1 MLLKKIQCHSII
13 ISYRKI
19 DRGISMNI
27 KITKQELLH
36 YIKNIIFV
44 IFGTAIL
51 AFGTAV
57 FIEPYNLVTG
67 GVSGLSIVFVD
78 FLPFDLDFNFYY
90 TVLTWG
96 LFFIGLLVLGRDF
109 AIKTLLSTVF
119 CPVFVAAFSKLV
131 ENQSFNGIFVLQNS
145 QYQDIAVLL
154 AAVCGG
160 ACVGAGC
167 AVTFIAGGS
176 TGGVDVLAFLLI
188 KAFKKMKSSHLIFA
202 IDATI
207 VALGFFIND
216 IVISLLGIISAF
228 ICAAVIDRIFLGGE
242 QAYVAQI
249 VSDKS
254 EEISRGVIERLDRT
268 ATIVDVVGAYS
279 GEDKKMII
287 VSFSMR
293 EYSDLMAIINKEDPQ
308 AFMTISRAHENHGE
322 GWTRE
327 KK

>member
-1 MLLKKIQCHSII
+1 MEL
-13 ISYRKI
+13 
-19 DRGISMNI
+19 
-27 KITKQELLH
+27 KITKKDAVHQL
-36 YIKNIIFV
+36 KNMFLV
-44 IFGTAIL
+44 IFGTAVL

-67 GVSGLSIVFVD
+67 GVSGLAIVLADFVP
-78 FLPFDLDFNFYY
+78 LELDFHFYY
-90 TVLTWG
+90 TVITWV
-96 LFFIGLLVLGRDF
+96 LFFLGLLLLGKDF

-119 CPVFVAAFSKLV
+119 CPVFVSLFSHLV
-131 ENQSFNGIFVLQNS
+131 EQQTLNGMFVMQNS

-167 AVTFIAGGS
+167 AITFIAGGS
-176 TGGVDVLAFLLI
+176 TGGVDILAFLLI
-188 KAFKKMKSSHLIFA
+188 KVFKKIKSSHLIFA
-202 IDATI
+202 IDAAI
-207 VALGFFIND
+207 VVMGFFVND

-228 ICAAVIDRIFLGGE
+228 ICAAVIDRVFLGNE

-249 VSDKS
+249 VSEKS
-254 EEISRGVIERLDRT
+254 AEISRGVIERLDRT

-279 GEDKKMII
+279 GEDKKMMI

-322 GWTRE
+322 GWTRA

>member
-1 MLLKKIQCHSII
+1 MSF
-13 ISYRKI
+13 R
-19 DRGISMNI
+19 MN
-27 KITKQELLH
+27 KQDAVRQ
-36 YIKNIIFV
+36 IKNIMIV
-44 IFGTAIL
+44 MFGTAVL

-67 GVSGLSIVFVD
+67 GVSGLAIVLAD
-78 FLPFDLDFNFYY
+78 FIPFELDFNFYY
-90 TVLTWG
+90 TAITWV
-96 LFFIGLLVLGRDF
+96 LFFLGLIFLGSGF
-109 AIKTLLSTVF
+109 AVKTLISTIF
-119 CPVFVAAFSKLV
+119 CPVFVSLFSHLV
-131 ENQSFNGIFVLQNS
+131 DQHTLNGIFVMQNS

-167 AVTFIAGGS
+167 AITFIAGGS
-176 TGGVDVLAFLLI
+176 TGGVDILAFLLI
-188 KAFKKMKSSHLIFA
+188 RAFKKIKSSHLIFA
-202 IDATI
+202 IDAII

-228 ICAAVIDRIFLGGE
+228 ICAAVIDRVFLGNE

-254 EEISRGVIERLDRT
+254 AEISRGVIETLDRT

-279 GEDKKMII
+279 GEDKKMMI

-322 GWTRE
+322 GWTRA

>member
-1 MLLKKIQCHSII
+1 LGK
-13 ISYRKI
+13 
-19 DRGISMNI
+19 
-27 KITKQELLH
+27 
-36 YIKNIIFV
+36 
-44 IFGTAIL
+44 
-51 AFGTAV
+51 
-57 FIEPYNLVTG
+57 
-67 GVSGLSIVFVD
+67 
-78 FLPFDLDFNFYY
+78 DL
-90 TVLTWG
+90 
-96 LFFIGLLVLGRDF
+96 

-119 CPVFVAAFSKLV
+119 CPVFVSLFSHLV
-131 ENQSFNGIFVLQNS
+131 EQQTLNGMFVMQNS

-167 AVTFIAGGS
+167 AITFIAGGS
-176 TGGVDVLAFLLI
+176 TGGVDILAFLLI
-188 KAFKKMKSSHLIFA
+188 KVFKRIKSSHLIFA
-202 IDATI
+202 IDAAI
-207 VALGFFIND
+207 VVMGFFVND

-228 ICAAVIDRIFLGGE
+228 ICAAVIDRVFLGNE

-249 VSDKS
+249 VSEKS
-254 EEISRGVIERLDRT
+254 AEISRGVIERLDRT

-279 GEDKKMII
+279 GEDKKMMI

-322 GWTRE
+322 GWTRA

>member
-1 MLLKKIQCHSII
+1 MEL
-13 ISYRKI
+13 
-19 DRGISMNI
+19 
-27 KITKQELLH
+27 KITKKDAVHQL
-36 YIKNIIFV
+36 KNMFLV
-44 IFGTAIL
+44 IFGTAVL

-67 GVSGLSIVFVD
+67 GVSGLAIVLADFVP
-78 FLPFDLDFNFYY
+78 LELDFNFYY
-90 TVLTWG
+90 TVLTWV
-96 LFFIGLLVLGRDF
+96 LFFLGLMLLGKDF

-119 CPVFVAAFSKLV
+119 CPVFVSLFSHLV
-131 ENQSFNGIFVLQNS
+131 EQQTLNGMFVMQNS

-167 AVTFIAGGS
+167 AITFIAGGS
-176 TGGVDVLAFLLI
+176 TGGVDILAFLLI
-188 KAFKKMKSSHLIFA
+188 KVFKRIKSSHLIFA
-202 IDATI
+202 IDVAI
-207 VALGFFIND
+207 VVMGFFVND

-228 ICAAVIDRIFLGGE
+228 ICAAVIDRVFLGNE

-249 VSDKS
+249 VSEKS
-254 EEISRGVIERLDRT
+254 AEISRGVIERLDRT

-279 GEDKKMII
+279 GEDKKMMI

-322 GWTRE
+322 GWTRA

>member
-1 MLLKKIQCHSII
+1 MEL
-13 ISYRKI
+13 
-19 DRGISMNI
+19 
-27 KITKQELLH
+27 KITKKDAVHQL
-36 YIKNIIFV
+36 KNMFLV
-44 IFGTAIL
+44 IFGTAVL

-67 GVSGLSIVFVD
+67 GVSGLAIVLADFVP
-78 FLPFDLDFNFYY
+78 LELDFNFYY
-90 TVLTWG
+90 TVLTWV
-96 LFFIGLLVLGRDF
+96 LFFLGLMLLGKDF

-119 CPVFVAAFSKLV
+119 CPVFVSLFSHLV
-131 ENQSFNGIFVLQNS
+131 EQQTLNGMFVMQNS

-167 AVTFIAGGS
+167 AITFIAGGS
-176 TGGVDVLAFLLI
+176 TGGVDILAFLLI
-188 KAFKKMKSSHLIFA
+188 KVFKRIKSSHLIFA
-202 IDATI
+202 IDAAI
-207 VALGFFIND
+207 VVMGFFVND

-228 ICAAVIDRIFLGGE
+228 ICAAVIDRVFLGNE

-249 VSDKS
+249 VSEKS
-254 EEISRGVIERLDRT
+254 AEISRGVIERLDRT

-279 GEDKKMII
+279 GEDKKMMI

-322 GWTRE
+322 GWTRA

>member
-1 MLLKKIQCHSII
+1 MEL
-13 ISYRKI
+13 
-19 DRGISMNI
+19 
-27 KITKQELLH
+27 KITKNDAVHQL
-36 YIKNIIFV
+36 KNMFLV
-44 IFGTAIL
+44 IFGTAVL

-67 GVSGLSIVFVD
+67 GVSGLAIVLADFV
-78 FLPFDLDFNFYY
+78 PFELDFHFYY
-90 TVLTWG
+90 TVITWV
-96 LFFIGLLVLGRDF
+96 LFFLGLLLLGKDF

-119 CPVFVAAFSKLV
+119 CPVFVSLFSHLV
-131 ENQSFNGIFVLQNS
+131 EQQTLNGMFVMQNS

-167 AVTFIAGGS
+167 AITFIAGGS
-176 TGGVDVLAFLLI
+176 TGGVDILAFLLI
-188 KAFKKMKSSHLIFA
+188 KVFKRIKSSHLIFA
-202 IDATI
+202 IDAAI
-207 VALGFFIND
+207 VVMGFFVND

-228 ICAAVIDRIFLGGE
+228 ICAAVIDRVFLGNE

-249 VSDKS
+249 VSEKS
-254 EEISRGVIERLDRT
+254 AEVSRGVIERLDRT

-279 GEDKKMII
+279 GEDKKMMI

-322 GWTRE
+322 GWTRA

>member
-1 MLLKKIQCHSII
+1 MEL
-13 ISYRKI
+13 
-19 DRGISMNI
+19 
-27 KITKQELLH
+27 KITKNDAVHQL
-36 YIKNIIFV
+36 KNMFLV
-44 IFGTAIL
+44 IFGTAVL

-67 GVSGLSIVFVD
+67 GVSGLAIVLAD
-78 FLPFDLDFNFYY
+78 FIPLELDFNFYY
-90 TVLTWG
+90 TAITWV
-96 LFFIGLLVLGRDF
+96 LFFLGLILLGKDL

-119 CPVFVAAFSKLV
+119 CPVFVSLFSHLV
-131 ENQSFNGIFVLQNS
+131 EQQTLNGMFVMQNS

-167 AVTFIAGGS
+167 AITFIAGGS
-176 TGGVDVLAFLLI
+176 TGGVDILAFLLI
-188 KAFKKMKSSHLIFA
+188 KVFKRIKSSHLIFA
-202 IDATI
+202 IDAAI
-207 VALGFFIND
+207 VVTGFFVND

-228 ICAAVIDRIFLGGE
+228 ICAAVIDRVFLGNE

-249 VSDKS
+249 VSEKS
-254 EEISRGVIERLDRT
+254 AEISRGVIERLDRT

-279 GEDKKMII
+279 GEDKKMMI

-322 GWTRE
+322 GWTRA

>member
-1 MLLKKIQCHSII
+1 MEL
-13 ISYRKI
+13 
-19 DRGISMNI
+19 
-27 KITKQELLH
+27 KITKKDAVHQL
-36 YIKNIIFV
+36 KNMFLV
-44 IFGTAIL
+44 IFGTSVL

-67 GVSGLSIVFVD
+67 GVSGLAIVLADFVP
-78 FLPFDLDFNFYY
+78 LELDFHFYY
-90 TVLTWG
+90 TVITWV
-96 LFFIGLLVLGRDF
+96 LFFLGLLLLGKDF

-119 CPVFVAAFSKLV
+119 CPVFVSLFSHLV
-131 ENQSFNGIFVLQNS
+131 EQQTLNGMFVMQNS

-167 AVTFIAGGS
+167 AITFIAGGS
-176 TGGVDVLAFLLI
+176 TGGVDILAFLLI
-188 KAFKKMKSSHLIFA
+188 KVFKRIKSSHLIFA
-202 IDATI
+202 IDAAI
-207 VALGFFIND
+207 VVMGFFVND

-228 ICAAVIDRIFLGGE
+228 ICAAVIDRVFLGNE

-249 VSDKS
+249 VSEKS
-254 EEISRGVIERLDRT
+254 AEISRGVIERLDRT

-279 GEDKKMII
+279 GEDKKMMI

>member
-1 MLLKKIQCHSII
+1 MEL
-13 ISYRKI
+13 
-19 DRGISMNI
+19 
-27 KITKQELLH
+27 KITKNDAVHQL
-36 YIKNIIFV
+36 KNMFLV
-44 IFGTAIL
+44 IFGTAVL

-67 GVSGLSIVFVD
+67 GVSGLAIVLAD
-78 FLPFDLDFNFYY
+78 FIPLELDFNFYY
-90 TVLTWG
+90 TAITWV
-96 LFFIGLLVLGRDF
+96 LFFLGLILLGKDL

-119 CPVFVAAFSKLV
+119 CPVFVSLFSHLV
-131 ENQSFNGIFVLQNS
+131 EQQTLNGMFVMQNS

-167 AVTFIAGGS
+167 AITFIAGGS
-176 TGGVDVLAFLLI
+176 TGGVDILAFLLI
-188 KAFKKMKSSHLIFA
+188 KVFKRIKSSHLIFA
-202 IDATI
+202 IDAAI
-207 VALGFFIND
+207 VVMGFFVND

-228 ICAAVIDRIFLGGE
+228 ICAAVIDRVFLGNE

-249 VSDKS
+249 VSEKS
-254 EEISRGVIERLDRT
+254 AEISRGVIERLDRT

-279 GEDKKMII
+279 GEDKKMMI

-322 GWTRE
+322 GWTRA

>member
-1 MLLKKIQCHSII
+1 MEL
-13 ISYRKI
+13 
-19 DRGISMNI
+19 
-27 KITKQELLH
+27 KITKNDAVHQL
-36 YIKNIIFV
+36 KNMFLV
-44 IFGTAIL
+44 IFGTAVL

-67 GVSGLSIVFVD
+67 GVSGLAIVLAD
-78 FLPFDLDFNFYY
+78 FIPLELDFNFYY
-90 TVLTWG
+90 TAITWV
-96 LFFIGLLVLGRDF
+96 LFFLGLILLGKDL

-119 CPVFVAAFSKLV
+119 CPVFVSLFSHLV
-131 ENQSFNGIFVLQNS
+131 EQQTLNGMFVMQNS

-167 AVTFIAGGS
+167 AITFIAGGS
-176 TGGVDVLAFLLI
+176 TGGVDILAFLLI
-188 KAFKKMKSSHLIFA
+188 KVFKRIKSSHLIFA
-202 IDATI
+202 IDAAI
-207 VALGFFIND
+207 VVTGFFVND
-216 IVISLLGIISAF
+216 IVISLLGIISAL
-228 ICAAVIDRIFLGGE
+228 ICAAVIDRVFLGNE

-249 VSDKS
+249 VSEKS
-254 EEISRGVIERLDRT
+254 AEISRGVIERLDRT

-279 GEDKKMII
+279 GEDKKMMI

-322 GWTRE
+322 GWTRA

>member
-1 MLLKKIQCHSII
+1 MEL
-13 ISYRKI
+13 
-19 DRGISMNI
+19 
-27 KITKQELLH
+27 KITKKDAVHQL
-36 YIKNIIFV
+36 KNMFLV
-44 IFGTAIL
+44 IFGTAVL

-67 GVSGLSIVFVD
+67 GVSGLAIVLTEFIP
-78 FLPFDLDFNFYY
+78 LELDFNFYY
-90 TVLTWG
+90 TVLTWV
-96 LFFIGLLVLGRDF
+96 LFFLGLMLLGKDF

-119 CPVFVAAFSKLV
+119 CPVFVSLFSHLV
-131 ENQSFNGIFVLQNS
+131 EKQTLNGMFVMQNS

-167 AVTFIAGGS
+167 AITFIAGGS
-176 TGGVDVLAFLLI
+176 TGGVDILAFLLI
-188 KAFKKMKSSHLIFA
+188 KVFKRIKSSHLIFA
-202 IDATI
+202 IDAAI
-207 VALGFFIND
+207 VVMGFFVND

-228 ICAAVIDRIFLGGE
+228 ICAAVIDRVFLGNE

-249 VSDKS
+249 VSEKS
-254 EEISRGVIERLDRT
+254 AEISRGVIERLDRT

-279 GEDKKMII
+279 GEDKKMMI

-322 GWTRE
+322 GWTRA